1 MGVLNYAKGKAV
13 GNNSV
18 PFYDSPPPVRAIQR
32 YYSEN
37 AIASSVITLSPNTT
51 AIEIG
56 AVNSAVVMRWVAVG
70 DTGAS
75 VVGSV
80 LATLNY
86 DHAIGKDTVQRFVVP
101 VETMNTAEGVGSMVG
116 ANIANGLYRRV
127 AYKTQAVGSILVAE
141 YGSSNSY

>member
-1 MGVLNYAKGKAV
+1 MNYARGKPV

-18 PFYDSPPPVRAIQR
+18 PFYDSPPPVKAIQR

-51 AIEIG
+51 AIEIAAIG
-56 AVNSAVVMRWVAVG
+56 SPVVMRWVAVG

-80 LATLNY
+80 MASLNY
-86 DHAIGKDTVQRFVVP
+86 DHAIGTNTVQRFVVP
-101 VETMNTAEGVGSMVG
+101 IEVMNTSEGYGSMVG